1 MNPNFWHG
9 ISGLLAIVPLWI
21 MRNSPMPNS
30 DVKGV
35 YCFLAV
41 MVPVILNFANEL
53 RDEFHDF
60 LTWLPY
66 PRANSFDWWDIARC
80 IPVAVVCCIVWWNLV

>member
-1 MNPNFWHG
+1 MNPNFWHW
-9 ISGLLAIVPLWI
+9 ISGLLAILPLWI

-35 YCFLAV
+35 YCFLAII
-41 MVPVILNFANEL
+41 VPVILNFANEL
-53 RDEFHDF
+53 RDEFHF
-60 LTWLPY
+60 WPWLPHQW
-66 PRANSFDWWDIARC
+66 ANHGDLWDIARC